1 MNEFVIWTWDPGKD
15 EANRRRHGISLS
27 TAGIIFDDP
36 FLVSEEDPY
45 PFESRW
51 RTFGLIAGVLT
62 VVVHTLPER
71 EPETGLFIGRLISA
85 RRADAHERRIYEQG

>member
-27 TAGIIFDDP
+27 TAEIIFDDP

-45 PFESRW
+45 PFESR
-51 RTFGLIAGVLT
+51 
-62 VVVHTLPER
+62 
-71 EPETGLFIGRLISA
+71 
-85 RRADAHERRIYEQG
+85 